1 MPSPDTFEN
10 EPCPYGQEECTKR
23 LIDRNEEQ
31 KENPRMDPGA
41 AGIYI
46 MLGYGFMG
54 VSIISIGFVVW
65 ALRSGSVAVLRMST
79 VFAFFGVGH
88 YYAACI
94 LGLTAFLLTFAIPK
108 RSKTLNH
115 DAFDANMQS
124 SL

>member
-1 MPSPDTFEN
+1 
-10 EPCPYGQEECTKR
+10 
-23 LIDRNEEQ
+23 
-31 KENPRMDPGA
+31 MDPSA

-65 ALRSGSVAVLRMST
+65 ALQSGSVAVLRMST

>member
-1 MPSPDTFEN
+1 
-10 EPCPYGQEECTKR
+10 
-23 LIDRNEEQ
+23 
-31 KENPRMDPGA
+31 MDPSA

-46 MLGYGFMG
+46 MIGYGFMG
-54 VSIISIGFVVW
+54 VSIIAVGFVIW

-79 VFAFFGVGH
+79 IFAFFGMGH

-108 RSKTLNH
+108 RNKVLETN
-115 DAFDANMQS
+115 AFDANVQS